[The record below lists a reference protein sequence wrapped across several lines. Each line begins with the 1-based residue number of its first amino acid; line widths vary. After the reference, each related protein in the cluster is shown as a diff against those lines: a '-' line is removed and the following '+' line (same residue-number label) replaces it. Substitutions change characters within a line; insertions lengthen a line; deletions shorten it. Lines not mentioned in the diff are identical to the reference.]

1 MASSV
6 GGRLIFEPD
15 SVILAAT
22 LFVNNFVKIFTV
34 ADFKSAPEYD
44 KSLVF

>member
-6 GGRLIFEPD
+6 GRFIFEVAD

-22 LFVNNFVKIFTV
+22 FFVNNFVKIVIIT
-34 ADFKSAPEYD
+34 DFKSAPEYD
-44 KSLVF
+44 RSLVF